1 MENFVTFE
9 IAKKLKDKGFK
20 EECLCHYIGKDL
32 FYNIESPIANKQLW
46 FSHNKFD
53 NIWHRD
59 NYDAPTISQT
69 LKWLREE
76 KKIVIS
82 ILPTSFNKTTSLSN
96 YYYVVYNIKE
106 YFWDKYE
113 YSQSFETYEECE
125 LSAIEYVLDNNL
137 I

>member
-1 MENFVTFE
+1 MEDFVTFE
-9 IAKKLKDKGFK
+9 IAKKLKEKGFK
-20 EECLCHYIGKDL
+20 
-32 FYNIESPIANKQLW
+32 YNKMNLLDRICMENQINHPA
-46 FSHNKFD
+46 
-53 NIWHRD
+53 
-59 NYDAPTISQT
+59 ISKV

-82 ILPTSFNKTTSLSN
+82 ILPTSFNNTTSLSN
-96 YYYVVYNIKE
+96 YYYVVYDIKE

-125 LSAIEYVLDNNL
+125 LKAIEYVLDNL